1 MRGVLKMT
9 DFNII
14 LFDKFEILDPFG
26 PAEVIGYLPDSY
38 RLRYFSLN
46 GGHVQSSQLAI
57 VDTLPFSVMDTAGIL
72 LIPGGSGI
80 RALVKDE
87 QYIEKICSYAEKA
100 PYVLTVCNGS
110 ALLAKTGLLDEK
122 RATGYKAAFDWVC
135 SNRHEV
141 KWAKKARWVK
151 DGKFYSSS
159 GISAGIDMILGFV
172 RDMHGMEAASA
183 IAWNIEYIWNADME
197 NDPFAVE

>member
-1 MRGVLKMT
+1 
-9 DFNII
+9 
-14 LFDKFEILDPFG
+14 
-26 PAEVIGYLPDSY
+26 
-38 RLRYFSLN
+38 
-46 GGHVQSSQLAI
+46 
-57 VDTLPFSVMDTAGIL
+57 VDTLPFSDMDTAGIL

-87 QYIEKICSYAEKA
+87 QYIAKIRTYAEKA
-100 PYVLTVCNGS
+100 LYVLTVCNGS

-135 SNRHEV
+135 SNRKEV
-141 KWAKKARWVK
+141 RWVKKARWVK

-172 RDMHGMEAASA
+172 CDMHGMDAASA
-183 IAWNIEYIWNADME
+183 IARKIEYIWNADME